1 MLEALKLLFCQY
13 RKIFTVIILAAFF
26 NFNLSNQTSAHT
38 ASISMVGD
46 QSGITLNIPYTSSGM
61 QKNETKPENL
71 SKLLI
76 KSDSTA
82 GWELHLEAT
91 DLVVREPIKN

>member
-1 MLEALKLLFCQY
+1 MYEASKRLFCQY
-13 RKIFTVIILAAFF
+13 RKIFTVIILAIFF
-26 NFNLSNQTSAHT
+26 NFNLANQTSAYT
-38 ASISMVGD
+38 ASMSVVGGQNGISLD
-46 QSGITLNIPYTSSGM
+46 IPYTSSGM

-76 KSDSTA
+76 KSDSAA

-91 DLVVREPIKN
+91 DFSC